1 MNVLFA
7 VCFAICCL
15 FCIIFAPDA
24 FLSAITVGGENAVN
38 LSLKLFAIYLF
49 WLGIMEIC
57 EGVGFSDKLATS
69 LKPITRKLF
78 GNVDPKCQSLLC
90 LNLSCNLLGIGNVGT
105 LAGIEAMQILEREKM
120 NKAAVLFFVINA
132 TSIQVIPTTI
142 LSLRQAYL
150 SATPFDILLPSL
162 IVSVS
167 TTVIGFLIVK
177 IFVK

>member
-1 MNVLFA
+1 MDGVIIEKEGKKIAVIDGTAPHTEDPVYGGACGEIINLGECWDPYVLEKRKEEIA
-7 VCFAICCL
+7 KLVNKKRIYYSTAYRYLKAAENIALMQKELALYCC
-15 FCIIFAPDA
+15 D
-24 FLSAITVGGENAVN
+24 
-38 LSLKLFAIYLF
+38 
-49 WLGIMEIC
+49 
-57 EGVGFSDKLATS
+57 
-69 LKPITRKLF
+69 
-78 GNVDPKCQSLLC
+78 
-90 LNLSCNLLGIGNVGT
+90 
-105 LAGIEAMQILEREKM
+105 REKM